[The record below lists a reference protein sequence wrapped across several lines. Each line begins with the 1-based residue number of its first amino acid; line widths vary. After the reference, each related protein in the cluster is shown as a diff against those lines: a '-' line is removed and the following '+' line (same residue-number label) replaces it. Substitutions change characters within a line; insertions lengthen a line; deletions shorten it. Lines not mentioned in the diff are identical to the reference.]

1 MDRQIA
7 ETGMEELYPVP
18 KIAGL
23 LSVDDAFVMKLI
35 ETGKL
40 RQIKLD
46 AQTVRISESSFKSFL
61 ANLQK
66 QNTPECHEPVP

>member
-1 MDRQIA
+1 MNPRALEIMREA
-7 ETGMEELYPVP
+7 LESI
-18 KIAGL
+18 IAGL

-40 RQIKLD
+40 HKIKLD

-66 QNTPECHEPVP
+66 QNTPECHGPVP

>member
-1 MDRQIA
+1 LEAAKRREKTNLVRIIEAHLDRQIA
-7 ETGMEELYPVP
+7 ETGVEQLYPVP

-46 AQTVRISESSFKSFL
+46 A
-61 ANLQK
+61 
-66 QNTPECHEPVP
+66 